1 MVVRGMEGEVRAYP
15 VVETEQKD
23 SICHITVCPARI
35 PEQSRKMAEVRPL
48 PGRG

>member
-1 MVVRGMEGEVRAYP
+1 VRAYP

-35 PEQSRKMAEVRPL
+35 TEKSRVLAEKIALDAVSSFGKP
-48 PGRG
+48 